1 MAKEYHLFKT
11 GLSSSLYDEFLGS
24 YQSISAQTNSNPSFF
39 VYADEYG
46 IKYLASVA
54 DDDGSD
60 DGGLF
65 ATSVAGDGWIELLS
79 M

>member
-1 MAKEYHLFKT
+1 MFKT
-11 GLSSSLYDEFLGS
+11 GLSSFLYDEFLDS
-24 YQSISAQTNSNPSFF
+24 YQSISAPTNSSPCYF
-39 VYADEYG
+39 VYADEHG
-46 IKYLASVA
+46 IKYLASLI
-54 DDDGSD
+54 DDDGSV